1 VRRLISLFVASHFMD
16 SEDMAPPRTSNAPRG
31 TVQGTAYHGLVKLTI
46 RAAPLPEDILR
57 FILDNTTTLK
67 QLQQERRTGDA
78 LSFDNVDDMDDEEGA
93 NIQGSAIRKPRVRPE
108 DFWDAL
114 QQICEAAGGEWKD
127 VAERL
132 WSSGPQRAGG
142 CLLIDARRNHPQS

>member
-93 NIQGSAIRKPRVRPE
+93 NIQGSAIRNGKMWLNDCGHLVHRGLEV
-108 DFWDAL
+108 
-114 QQICEAAGGEWKD
+114 
-127 VAERL
+127 VY
-132 WSSGPQRAGG
+132 
-142 CLLIDARRNHPQS
+142 